1 MAFKKIAVLVIL
13 MTMSVCC
20 IVAKEDSPKAEV
32 DPEEEVKCTE
42 EEVKA
47 MNFLNGVFQK
57 SEK

>member
-13 MTMSVCC
+13 MTMFVCC
-20 IVAKEDSPKAEV
+20 TVAKDSPEDKA

-47 MNFLNGVFQK
+47 MNFLNSLLQK
-57 SEK
+57 GEK